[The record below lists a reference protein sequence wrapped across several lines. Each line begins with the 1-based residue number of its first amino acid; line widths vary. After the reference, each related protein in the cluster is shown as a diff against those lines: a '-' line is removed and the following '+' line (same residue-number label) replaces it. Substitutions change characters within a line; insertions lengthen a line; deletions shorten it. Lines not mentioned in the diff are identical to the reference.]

1 MKYRLITTLLLMAV
15 LVALYLAGVRDDTRQ
30 PPAGARADAAPAPA
44 SAARDADLL
53 RRLKI
58 Y

>member
-44 SAARDADLL
+44 SAAGDADPL